1 MYNRLY
7 TRHMLQRR
15 LKYTGLESLDETGKR
30 RNYWTLASEEEKQL
44 PTPEKLK
51 QGQVVYKIIVK
62 FKLLYQTTSH
72 D

>member
-51 QGQVVYKIIVK
+51 QGQVVY
-62 FKLLYQTTSH
+62 
-72 D
+72 